1 MRSFLFRFLVSL
13 AAVAAIFFFID
24 FGDLRKLPLSLR
36 PGWAV
41 VVILLCTADRLMM
54 AWKWR
59 ILLTA
64 GGIGA
69 PFSRLV
75 KIYYIGNFF
84 GSFLPSTVGIDAL
97 RTWKLAREEGK
108 GMVILSS
115 VVLERILGFV
125 ALATF
130 SAVSLAAMLLLGQT
144 TSRTLMAVNLGAL
157 AAAVLIYM
165 MSVQDLPWL
174 RRWLEKSRW
183 GPLRKLAD
191 LHDTYR
197 AFRRSPGTLLL
208 FFTASMFEVMLP
220 IIAMW
225 ASARTLGL
233 DSPLGLFFLVV
244 PGLLLISRI
253 PVSLDGL
260 GIQEGASAFLF
271 SRFGLPPEA
280 GLAMGVIAR
289 LLNLVALSPGL
300 WFYLR
305 EPKPQVP
312 AVASPS

>member
-13 AAVAAIFFFID
+13 GALAALFYFID
-24 FGDLRKLPLSLR
+24 FGELRRLPLSLS
-36 PGWAV
+36 PGWALI
-41 VVILLCTADRLMM
+41 VILLCTADRLMM
-54 AWKWR
+54 AWKWKF
-59 ILLTA
+59 LLEA
-64 GGIGA
+64 GGIRA
-69 PFSRLV
+69 PFSRLA

-84 GSFLPSTVGIDAL
+84 GTFLPSTVGMDAL

-115 VVLERILGFV
+115 VVLERILGFL

-130 SAVSLAAMLLLGQT
+130 SAVSLTAMLLLGQT
-144 TSRTLMAVNLGAL
+144 TSRTLVVVNLGAL
-157 AAAVLIYM
+157 VLAAALYLL
-165 MSVQDLPWL
+165 SVQDL
-174 RRWLEKSRW
+174 RWFRERLEKSRW
-183 GPLRKLAD
+183 GLLQKLGA

-197 AFRRSPGTLLL
+197 AFREARGALLL

-220 IIAMW
+220 IAAMW
-225 ASARTLGL
+225 AAAHTLGL
-233 DSPLGLFFLVV
+233 NMKLGLFFLVT

-253 PVSLDGL
+253 PISLDGI

-280 GLAMGVIAR
+280 GLALGVVAR
-289 LLNLVALSPGL
+289 VLNLVALTPGL

-305 EPKPQVP
+305 EPKTQVP
-312 AVASPS
+312 ACASPS

>member
-24 FGDLRKLPLSLR
+24 IDQLRRLNLSLR
-36 PGWAV
+36 PGWAII
-41 VVILLCTADRLMM
+41 VILLCTADRLMM

-59 ILLTA
+59 ILLQA

-69 PFSRLV
+69 PFSRLA

-108 GMVILSS
+108 GLVILSS

-130 SAVSLAAMLLLGQT
+130 SAVSLVALLMLGT
-144 TSRTLMAVNLGAL
+144 RTSVPLVAVNFGAL
-157 AAAVLIYM
+157 AVALLIYLV
-165 MSVQDLPWL
+165 SVQDLPWL

-183 GPLRKLAD
+183 SPLRKLAD

-220 IIAMW
+220 ILATW

-233 DSPLGLFFLVV
+233 DPGLGLFFLVV

-280 GLAMGVIAR
+280 GLALGVIAR
-289 LLNLVALSPGL
+289 VLNLVALTPGL

-305 EPKPQVP
+305 EPKEPVP
-312 AVASPS
+312 ACASPS